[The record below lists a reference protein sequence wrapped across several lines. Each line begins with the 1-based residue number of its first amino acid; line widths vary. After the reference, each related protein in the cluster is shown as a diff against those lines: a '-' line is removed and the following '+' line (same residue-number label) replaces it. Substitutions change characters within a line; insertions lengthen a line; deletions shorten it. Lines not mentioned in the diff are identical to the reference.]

1 MSKKLGYAR
10 ELIVNLKSMGP
21 DETKEF
27 NQAINSLRGDDANE
41 FFHDIRV
48 IRVAIGESLSIEKPG
63 LEGLGEKIKAMGYD
77 ELRDFSRAIESIY
90 VAMNNERDI
99 PTIPSDDQKDTSF
112 KDNIKPLRA
121 KFLDTSNSND
131 NKLNT

>member
-1 MSKKLGYAR
+1 MSNKLEYAR
-10 ELIVNLKSMGP
+10 ELIANLKSMSP

-27 NQAINSLRGDDANE
+27 NQTINSLRGDDANE

-48 IRVAIGESLSIEKPG
+48 IRVAIGEGRDIEKPG
-63 LEGLGEKIKAMGYD
+63 LESLSGKIRAMNNDGV
-77 ELRDFSRAIESIY
+77 RDFSNAIESIY

-112 KDNIKPLRA
+112 KDNIKSLRA
-121 KFLDTSNSND
+121 KFFDTNNGND
-131 NKLNT
+131 NKPNI

>member
-10 ELIVNLKSMGP
+10 ELIANLKSMGP

-27 NQAINSLRGDDANE
+27 NQAINSLSWDDANE

-48 IRVAIGESLSIEKPG
+48 IRVAIGQEREIAKLG
-63 LEGLGEKIKAMGYD
+63 LEGLDEKIRAMSHD